1 MEGHNMEL
9 SDLRKQEHL
18 SASSIGTYIDCS
30 LQYYFSRVKR
40 LPMEFVSDALSF
52 GTVIHLVLAEFYRSK
67 MTGDRMSLKDIHESY
82 RQHWKQEAEDRTDIQ
97 YADGKDFKTYLAE
110 GVNLLS
116 AWFNK
121 LPDDNF
127 EVIGVEEAFAFEVP
141 GLPVPIIG
149 AMDLVEQDDAG
160 TVIITD
166 FKTSSRAYSA
176 DEIDQNMQMTLYQLA
191 ARTNG
196 FADRE
201 ILLKLDCLIKTK
213 TAKCESYWTTRSE
226 IEEKRL
232 IRKIQRVWQ
241 GISKGVFIPNDTSWK
256 SKGCAFKKACNEW
269 FLTGGD

>member
-1 MEGHNMEL
+1 MEL
-9 SDLRKQEHL
+9 SDLRQKEHL

-67 MTGDRMSLKDIHESY
+67 MTGDRMSLKDIHENY

-97 YADGKDFKTYLAE
+97 YADGKDFKTYLTA
-110 GVNLLS
+110 GVDLLS
-116 AWFNK
+116 AWFNE
-121 LPDDNF
+121 LPDESF
-127 EVIGVEEAFAFEVP
+127 EVIGVEEPFIFEIP
-141 GLPVPIIG
+141 ELSVPIIG

-160 TVIITD
+160 TIIITD
-166 FKTSSRAYSA
+166 HKTGSKSYSA
-176 DEIDQNMQMTLYQLA
+176 DEIDQNMQMTIYQLA
-191 ARTNG
+191 SRANG

-213 TAKCESYWTTRSE
+213 SPKFESYWTTRSE

-232 IRKIQRVWQ
+232 IKKIQKVWE
-241 GISKGVFIPNDTSWK
+241 GIDRRVFIPNDTSWK
-256 SKGCAFKKACNEW
+256 CKGCSHKKACDAW
-269 FLTGGD
+269 FLNGGGE

>member
-1 MEGHNMEL
+1 MEL
-9 SDLRKQEHL
+9 SDLRQKEHL
-18 SASSIGTYIDCS
+18 SASSISTYIDCS

-67 MTGDRMSLKDIHESY
+67 MTGDRLSLKDIHESY

-97 YADGKDFKTYLAE
+97 YGDGKDFKTYLTA
-110 GVNLLS
+110 GVDLLS

-121 LPDDNF
+121 LPDDSF
-127 EVIGVEEAFAFEVP
+127 EVIGVEEAFIFKIPE
-141 GLPVPIIG
+141 LSVPIIG
-149 AMDLVEQDDAG
+149 AMDLVEQDDSG

-176 DEIDQNMQMTLYQLA
+176 DEIDQNVQMTLYQLA
-191 ARTNG
+191 ARSNG
-196 FADRE
+196 FADHE

-213 TAKCESYWTTRSE
+213 LPKFESYWTTRSE

-232 IRKIQRVWQ
+232 IRKIQKVWE
-241 GISKGVFIPNDTSWK
+241 GISRGVFIPNDTSWK
-256 SKGCAFKKACNEW
+256 CKGCSHKKACDAW
-269 FLTGGD
+269 FLNGGGQ

>member
-1 MEGHNMEL
+1 MEL
-9 SDLRKQEHL
+9 SDLRQKEHL
-18 SASSIGTYIDCS
+18 SASSISTYIDCS

-67 MTGDRMSLKDIHESY
+67 MTGDKMLLKDIHESY

-97 YADGKDFKTYLAE
+97 YADGKDFKTYLST
-110 GVNLLS
+110 GVDLLS

-121 LPDDNF
+121 LPDDSF
-127 EVIGVEEAFAFEVP
+127 EVIGVEEPFTFEIP
-141 GLPVPIIG
+141 ELPVPIIG

-160 TVIITD
+160 TIIITD
-166 FKTSSRAYSA
+166 HKTGSKAYSA

-213 TAKCESYWTTRSE
+213 LPKFESYWTTRSE

-232 IRKIQRVWQ
+232 IRKIQKVWE
-241 GISKGVFIPNDTSWK
+241 GISRCVFIPNDTSWK
-256 SKGCAFKKACNEW
+256 CKGCSHKKACDAW
-269 FLTGGD
+269 FLNGGDE

>member
-1 MEGHNMEL
+1 MEL
-9 SDLRKQEHL
+9 SDLRQKEHL

-67 MTGDRMSLKDIHESY
+67 MTGDKMSLKDIHESY

-97 YADGKDFKTYLAE
+97 YADGKNFKTYLST
-110 GVNLLS
+110 GVDLLS

-121 LPDDNF
+121 LPDESF
-127 EVIGVEEAFAFEVP
+127 EVIGVEEPFTFEIP
-141 GLPVPIIG
+141 ELPVPIIG
-149 AMDLVEQDDAG
+149 AMDLLEQDDSG

-191 ARTNG
+191 SRANG
-196 FADRE
+196 FADHE
-201 ILLKLDCLIKTK
+201 ILLKLACLIKTK
-213 TAKCESYWTTRSE
+213 SPKFESYWTTRSE

-232 IRKIQRVWQ
+232 IKKIQKVWE
-241 GISKGVFIPNDTSWK
+241 GISRGVFIPNDTSWK
-256 SKGCAFKKACNEW
+256 CKGCSHKKACDAW
-269 FLTGGD
+269 FLNGGGE